1 MVRKAKF
8 PMQSLKAE
16 PAAKRGGV
24 TRTSQELQAQ
34 GALLPYALVL
44 FAVTMPIF
52 VWAGSYA
59 RNAVWMSAL
68 FAQFAVNWAAF
79 YFAVRWVKQRGEGDM
94 PVRERLLL
102 QLAGGLLW
110 AVTAAEI
117 SLFGVH
123 AGEVSD
129 VILMMGAAVAAAC
142 FFFTAPCLIS
152 LLIVGP
158 LAAAAPLLGLWLTA
172 DDPAI
177 LQLTAGA
184 LAMAMALCLVLNRT
198 LRGQFTLA
206 AERESLI
213 SERAASL
220 EKAERLA
227 KSKSDIL
234 STLSHE
240 IRNGLTGVAHVLASA
255 AGAGGRAAP
264 SREQLGA
271 ALDAAHQLLEVLNA
285 TLDTETAGQGRLS
298 VAARP
303 FDPCRMARDMAL
315 LSRTNASARNL
326 ELSVHVD
333 KALDAAV
340 RGAAVADLTRAR
352 QVLSNLIG
360 NAVKYTQRGRIEVRV
375 QRPDERTIRFEVA
388 DTGPGLSAE
397 ELEKAFLPFSRI
409 ERTGVG
415 LPGAGLGL
423 SLSRELARLMGGD
436 VQAESAVGVGS
447 RFWLDL
453 PYDPMAEAPEDPLA
467 ETAEAPL
474 PAQPQAQNLRI
485 LVAED
490 DQLNA
495 AMLRAVLE
503 QLGHQVVH
511 ARDGRRA
518 VELAGVCAFDVIM
531 LDGRMPHMTGAEAA
545 EAIRGLEGDFG
556 RAPIVAVIGG
566 GPEEAEAC
574 AHAGADEVLRKPVS
588 VAGVARAVATAMAR
602 AERRKDEPPKLHLV
616 S

>member
-1 MVRKAKF
+1 MHL
-8 PMQSLKAE
+8 SEAE
-16 PAAKRGGV
+16 ITQRGGV
-24 TRTSQELQAQ
+24 TPTTQELQAQ

-44 FAVTMPIF
+44 FAVTLPIF

-59 RNAVWMSAL
+59 RNAVWMSAI

-79 YFAVRWVKQRGEGDM
+79 YFAVRWLKDNGDRDFGI
-94 PVRERLLL
+94 RERLLL

-117 SLFGVH
+117 SLFGAH

-129 VILMMGAAVAAAC
+129 IIIMMGAAVAAAC
-142 FFFTAPCLIS
+142 FFFSAPCLMS
-152 LLIVGP
+152 LLVVGP
-158 LAAAAPLLGLWLTA
+158 VAAAAPLIGLWVTGK
-172 DDPAI
+172 DPAI
-177 LQLTAGA
+177 FQLTAGA
-184 LAMAMALCLVLNRT
+184 LAMAMALCLILNRI
-198 LRGQFTLA
+198 LRRQFTLA
-206 AERESLI
+206 AERETLIASRAESL
-213 SERAASL
+213 A
-220 EKAERLA
+220 KAEHLA

-234 STLSHE
+234 ATLSHE

-255 AGAGGRAAP
+255 AGASGRAAP

-298 VAARP
+298 VVARP

-315 LSRTNASARNL
+315 LCRSNASAKNL
-326 ELSVHVD
+326 ELTIHIGD
-333 KALDAAV
+333 DLENRE

-375 QRPDERTIRFEVA
+375 LHPDARTVRFEVA
-388 DTGPGLSAE
+388 DTGPGLSPE
-397 ELEKAFLPFSRI
+397 ELEKAFQPFSRI
-409 ERTGVG
+409 ERTGLG

-423 SLSRELARLMGGD
+423 SLSRELARLMGGE
-436 VQAESAVGVGS
+436 VKAESAVGVGS
-447 RFWLDL
+447 RFWFDL
-453 PYDPMAEAPEDPLA
+453 PYDANAEAPVEAAVEEA
-467 ETAEAPL
+467 ESAPVQS
-474 PAQPQAQNLRI
+474 PAQNLRI

-518 VELAGVCAFDVIM
+518 VELAEVCAFDVIM

-545 EAIRGLEGDFG
+545 EAIRAMEGG
-556 RAPIVAVIGG
+556 SSAAPIVAVIGG
-566 GPEEAEAC
+566 GAEEAEQC

-588 VAGVARAVATAMAR
+588 VAGVARAVSSAMSR
-602 AERRKDEPPKLHLV
+602 AEQRNADPGPRLHLV

>member
-1 MVRKAKF
+1 M
-8 PMQSLKAE
+8 
-16 PAAKRGGV
+16 
-24 TRTSQELQAQ
+24 
-34 GALLPYALVL
+34 
-44 FAVTMPIF
+44 FAVTLPIF

-79 YFAVRWVKQRGEGDM
+79 YFAVHWMKQRGDGELSE
-94 PVRERLLL
+94 RRRLLL
-102 QLAGGLLW
+102 QLSGGLLW

-117 SLFGVH
+117 SLFGLH
-123 AGEVSD
+123 AGAVSD
-129 VILMMGAAVAAAC
+129 VILMMRAAVAAAC
-142 FFFTAPCLIS
+142 FFFSAPCLLS
-152 LLIVGP
+152 LSIVGP
-158 LAAAAPLLGLWLTA
+158 LAAAAPLIGLWLVA
-172 DDPAI
+172 DDHAI
-177 LQLTAGA
+177 FQLTAGA
-184 LAMAMALCLVLNRT
+184 LAMAMALCLILNRT
-198 LRGQFTLA
+198 LRHQFTLA
-206 AERESLI
+206 AERETLI
-213 SERAASL
+213 VERAQSL
-220 EKAERLA
+220 ERAERLA

-234 STLSHE
+234 ATLSHE

-315 LSRTNASARNL
+315 LCRSNASAKHL

-333 KALDAAV
+333 RELDNAA

-375 QRPDERTIRFEVA
+375 QQPDERTIRFEVA
-388 DTGPGLSAE
+388 DTGPGLSPE
-397 ELEKAFLPFSRI
+397 ELDKAFQPFSRI

-436 VQAESAVGVGS
+436 VRAESAVGVGS
-447 RFWLDL
+447 RFWFDL
-453 PYDPMAEAPEDPLA
+453 PYDPAAEAPQESA
-467 ETAEAPL
+467 IEADEAA
-474 PAQPQAQNLRI
+474 PALPQAHNLRI

-531 LDGRMPHMTGAEAA
+531 LDGRMPHMTGAEATG
-545 EAIRGLEGDFG
+545 AIRGLEGDFG
-556 RAPIVAVIGG
+556 LAPIVAVIGG
-566 GPEEAEAC
+566 GPEEAEEC

-602 AERRKDEPPKLHLV
+602 AERRRQEPAKLHLV
-616 S
+616 G

>member
-1 MVRKAKF
+1 MH
-8 PMQSLKAE
+8 PTEAE
-16 PAAKRGGV
+16 TAQRGGV
-24 TRTSQELQAQ
+24 TLTTQELQAQ

-79 YFAVRWVKQRGEGDM
+79 YFAVRWLKQQGDREIR
-94 PVRERLLL
+94 VRERLLI

-117 SLFGVH
+117 SLFGMH

-129 VILMMGAAVAAAC
+129 IILMMGAAVAAAC
-142 FFFTAPCLIS
+142 FFFSAPCVLS

-158 LAAAAPLLGLWLTA
+158 AAAAAPLIGLWFTGR
-172 DDPAI
+172 DPSI
-177 LQLTAGA
+177 FQLTAGA
-184 LAMAMALCLVLNRT
+184 LAMAKALSLIHNRI
-198 LRGQFTLA
+198 LRRQFTLA
-206 AERESLI
+206 AEREVLIVSRADSLT
-213 SERAASL
+213 
-220 EKAERLA
+220 KAEFLA

-234 STLSHE
+234 ATLSHE
-240 IRNGLTGVAHVLASA
+240 IRNGLTGVAHVLATA
-255 AGAGGRAAP
+255 AGAGGRTAP

-315 LSRTNASARNL
+315 LCRSNASAKNL
-326 ELSVHVD
+326 ELSIHVGD
-333 KALDAAV
+333 ELEDCE

-375 QRPDERTIRFEVA
+375 LRPDARTVRFEVA
-388 DTGPGLSAE
+388 DTGPGLSTE
-397 ELEKAFLPFSRI
+397 ELEKAFQPFSRI
-409 ERTGVG
+409 ERTGLG

-436 VQAESAVGVGS
+436 VSAESAVGVGS
-447 RFWLDL
+447 RFWFDL
-453 PYDPMAEAPEDPLA
+453 PYDPMAEVPA
-467 ETAEAPL
+467 EPTAENAEPG

-545 EAIRGLEGDFG
+545 EAIRGLDGG
-556 RAPIVAVIGG
+556 SSNAPIVAVIGG
-566 GPEEAEAC
+566 GPEEAEQC
-574 AHAGADEVLRKPVS
+574 THAGADEVLRKPVS
-588 VAGVARAVATAMAR
+588 VAGVARAVSAAIAR
-602 AERRKDEPPKLHLV
+602 AERRGADNGPRLHLV
-616 S
+616 G